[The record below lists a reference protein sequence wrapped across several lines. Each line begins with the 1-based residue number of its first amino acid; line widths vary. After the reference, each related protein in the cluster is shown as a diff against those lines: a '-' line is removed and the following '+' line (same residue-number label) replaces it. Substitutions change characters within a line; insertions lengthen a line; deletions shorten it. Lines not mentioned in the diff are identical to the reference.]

1 MIDGLIFPIIT
12 IAKRFV
18 FEDLKIIP
26 QHWRRDLLN
35 LIIGSHDPRAQR
47 FVNEILPVMVFNLSI
62 TQPEVIEN
70 THQRM
75 KELYH
80 TSGGEWQRENMPRTV
95 MVFLNTDEGKPS
107 EERNA
112 LAQAHANQAL
122 SAYWKAIQGT
132 LDPQKVARAANNAL
146 VGPKP
151 WQDKS
156 LNAFI
161 PMIV

>member
-1 MIDGLIFPIIT
+1 M
-12 IAKRFV
+12 

-80 TSGGEWQRENMPRTV
+80 TSGGEWQREHASNGHG
-95 MVFLNTDEGKPS
+95 FS
-107 EERNA
+107 E
-112 LAQAHANQAL
+112 
-122 SAYWKAIQGT
+122 YG
-132 LDPQKVARAANNAL
+132 
-146 VGPKP
+146 
-151 WQDKS
+151 
-156 LNAFI
+156 
-161 PMIV
+161 

>member
-1 MIDGLIFPIIT
+1 
-12 IAKRFV
+12 
-18 FEDLKIIP
+18 
-26 QHWRRDLLN
+26 
-35 LIIGSHDPRAQR
+35 
-47 FVNEILPVMVFNLSI
+47 
-62 TQPEVIEN
+62 
-70 THQRM
+70 
-75 KELYH
+75 
-80 TSGGEWQRENMPRTV
+80 MPRTV

-132 LDPQKVARAANNAL
+132 LDPQKWRVQQTMLSWETR
-146 VGPKP
+146 KP